1 MALVGI
7 WKRGQIKTERNSVNQ
22 KQFMLICCREWL
34 KSNYGNN
41 IICTIKDIS
50 CWRLLFM
57 FHDII
62 ELTKIKFQ
70 QSMTDSLVRPI
81 YLDICWLP
89 ICKVGVVK
97 LLSRQRLFGPLLP
110 GVANHLC
117 KWDKNLGLYISCFTL
132 IICLL
137 AISSNLVCIYDRV
150 SNPQS
155 LYCEWI
161 ALTS

>member
-1 MALVGI
+1 MVALVGI

-41 IICTIKDIS
+41 IICTIKDIN

-81 YLDICWLP
+81 YLDVSWLP

-97 LLSRQRLFGPLLP
+97 LLSRRRLFGPLLP

-117 KWDKNLGLYISCFTL
+117 KWDKKSR
-132 IICLL
+132 IIHFHVLL
-137 AISSNLVCIYDRV
+137 WSHAY
-150 SNPQS
+150 
-155 LYCEWI
+155 
-161 ALTS
+161 